1 MVMLDTLANAL
12 VSIYNA
18 SIRNKKEVVIMPSSK
33 LIAAVLKVM
42 QKEGY
47 IGEFEYIDDGRWG
60 KFKVQLLG
68 RINKTGVIK
77 PRISVSYRDLQK
89 MPIDLQKYLPS
100 KDIGI
105 LILSTPQG
113 VMSHKEAIGK
123 KTGGVL
129 LAYVY

>member
-18 SIRNKKEVVIMPSSK
+18 SIRNKREVVIMPSSK

-113 VMSHKEAIGK
+113 VMSHKEAIDK

>member
-12 VSIYNA
+12 SSIYNA
-18 SIRNKKEVVIMPSSK
+18 SVRNKKEVVIMPSSK

-42 QKEGY
+42 QREGY

-77 PRISVSYRDLQK
+77 PRMSVSYKDLRKMPVELQK
-89 MPIDLQKYLPS
+89 FLPS
-100 KDIGI
+100 RDIGV
-105 LILSTPQG
+105 LILSTPHG
-113 VMSHKEAIGK
+113 VMSHKEAIEK

-129 LAYVY
+129 IAYVY